1 MLAAEHAALH
11 IYGFQIQGLCLAVA
25 AQRVRQS
32 QLAQQSQAPDVE
44 HREAELTD
52 GLKTLSLDLKVIRA
66 DTVLMTS
73 PASLHLLPAGPVDA
87 GTLTRLAALDETE
100 PLTGDVLLAADP
112 FARTGEAVAL
122 LRLRAHQARRRS
134 GAARRLGLGRLGL
147 AA

>member
-1 MLAAEHAALH
+1 M
-11 IYGFQIQGLCLAVA
+11 
-25 AQRVRQS
+25 
-32 QLAQQSQAPDVE
+32 
-44 HREAELTD
+44 
-52 GLKTLSLDLKVIRA
+52 KTLSLELRVRYA

-100 PLTGDVLLAADP
+100 PLTGDVLLAVADGRAVAAMSVHDGRVTADP

-134 GAARRLGLGRLGL
+134 GAVRRLRLGRLGV

>member
-1 MLAAEHAALH
+1 
-11 IYGFQIQGLCLAVA
+11 
-25 AQRVRQS
+25 
-32 QLAQQSQAPDVE
+32 
-44 HREAELTD
+44 
-52 GLKTLSLDLKVIRA
+52 LSLDLKVIRA
-66 DTVLMTS
+66 DTVPMTS

-100 PLTGDVLLAADP
+100 PLSGDVLLAVADGRAVAAMSVTDGRVAADP